1 MLNNVILIGRL
12 AGDPKELRTA
22 NNNNFC
28 VFTLAVSRY
37 SNKSADFIPC
47 YAWEQVAENV
57 LKYVQKGSLVAVNGD
72 LRSKKNENGYSSL
85 FVNARSV
92 QFLEPKKTTRYVDD
106 YSNEEFKN
114 PLTKEEKKE
123 LDSTFEKELES
134 IEKNQKPEPTKPT
147 NKKEENTDKKEEDDN
162 DKITFDAVEIDW

>member
-1 MLNNVILIGRL
+1 MLNNVVLIGRL
-12 AGDPKELRTA
+12 VQDPKELRTA
-22 NNNNFC
+22 NNDNFC
-28 VFTLAVSRY
+28 VFTIAVSRY
-37 SNKSADFIPC
+37 SNKGADFIPC
-47 YAWEQVAENV
+47 SAWGLTAENV

-72 LRSKKNENGYSSL
+72 LRTKKNENGYNSL

-106 YSNEEFKN
+106 YQNEDFKK

-134 IEKNQKPEPTKPT
+134 IEKNQKTVP
-147 NKKEENTDKKEEDDN
+147 TDKKDKNTEKKDDDDN
-162 DKITFDAVEIDW
+162 DKITFDAVEID